1 MKYPMKNL
9 LKKNKYLSNTD
20 IKNYMT
26 KFNKLEKEKEE

>member
-9 LKKNKYLSNTD
+9 LKNKYLSNTD